1 MKKFGILTLTLC
13 LVLGLTACG
22 ATTLPTPEEPTP
34 PAVADTEDITYE
46 VTTDPYEQDILAE
59 DGTKLMHISF
69 QLPHLQAY
77 VNGQPIETPAT
88 PAQEAAVSRM
98 NTFNESF
105 DQWRESESVEESI
118 ADTKMMY
125 QEDPELFTGDSM
137 APLSEELTYTC
148 YRTGS
153 LISIA
158 ADYYSYLGGAHP
170 NTVYF
175 SWNFDLDSGIFL
187 AIPEL
192 AEDPQAFTLAVADMI
207 EVQAVER
214 FQSDPNYAG
223 LSLSDIYGENYR
235 EVMEKWASDY
245 AVSFDAEGMTIIFSA
260 YELASYAAGPQEFHF
275 SYEQLASY
283 WSESGRTVLGLNLI
297 LHRSKK
303 VPGTRCVQGTF
314 FYLLIRRFRSQ
325 FSCSIRSLMALPVGV
340 AARPPSAVSRSSI
353 GIRVPT
359 SPMQSITSSTGMR
372 LSIPASAISAQLT
385 ALTAPTTFRFTQGTS
400 TSPATGSHTRPIKFF
415 SAMAAAWPICLQSPP
430 RREAS
435 APAAMAEAEPISA

>member
-1 MKKFGILTLTLC
+1 MKKYCSLILTLC
-13 LVLGLTACG
+13 LAAALAGCG
-22 ATTLPTPEEPTP
+22 ITTLPTPEDPEP
-34 PAVADTEDITYE
+34 PAAADPEEITYE
-46 VTTDPYEQDILAE
+46 VTTDPHEETVHAE
-59 DGTKLMHISF
+59 DGTLLMTVSF

-77 VNGQPIETPAT
+77 ADGTLIETPAT
-88 PAQEAAVSRM
+88 PAQEEAMARV
-98 NTFNESF
+98 NTFNENF
-105 DQWRESESVEESI
+105 DQWRESGDTAQSMEDAKSLYQSFPDAFSNTSYCEE
-118 ADTKMMY
+118 
-125 QEDPELFTGDSM
+125 F
-137 APLSEELTYTC
+137 TYTA

-223 LSLSDIYGENYR
+223 LSLSDIYWENYR

-283 WSESGRTVLGLNLI
+283 WSESGRTVLGLN
-297 LHRSKK
+297 
-303 VPGTRCVQGTF
+303 
-314 FYLLIRRFRSQ
+314 
-325 FSCSIRSLMALPVGV
+325 
-340 AARPPSAVSRSSI
+340 
-353 GIRVPT
+353 
-359 SPMQSITSSTGMR
+359 
-372 LSIPASAISAQLT
+372 
-385 ALTAPTTFRFTQGTS
+385 
-400 TSPATGSHTRPIKFF
+400 
-415 SAMAAAWPICLQSPP
+415 
-430 RREAS
+430 
-435 APAAMAEAEPISA
+435 

>member
-1 MKKFGILTLTLC
+1 MKKYCSLILTLC
-13 LVLGLTACG
+13 LAAALAGCG
-22 ATTLPTPEEPTP
+22 ITTLPTPEDPEP
-34 PAVADTEDITYE
+34 PAAADPEEITYE
-46 VTTDPYEQDILAE
+46 VTTDPHEETVHAE
-59 DGTKLMHISF
+59 DGTLLMTVSF

-77 VNGQPIETPAT
+77 ADGTLIETPAT
-88 PAQEAAVSRM
+88 PAQEEAMARV
-98 NTFNESF
+98 NTFNENFNQWWESGDTAQSMEDAKSLYQSF
-105 DQWRESESVEESI
+105 PDAFSNTSYFEE
-118 ADTKMMY
+118 
-125 QEDPELFTGDSM
+125 F
-137 APLSEELTYTC
+137 TYTA

-223 LSLSDIYGENYR
+223 LSLSDIYWENYR

-283 WSESGRTVLGLNLI
+283 WSESGRAVLGLN
-297 LHRSKK
+297 
-303 VPGTRCVQGTF
+303 
-314 FYLLIRRFRSQ
+314 
-325 FSCSIRSLMALPVGV
+325 
-340 AARPPSAVSRSSI
+340 
-353 GIRVPT
+353 
-359 SPMQSITSSTGMR
+359 
-372 LSIPASAISAQLT
+372 
-385 ALTAPTTFRFTQGTS
+385 
-400 TSPATGSHTRPIKFF
+400 
-415 SAMAAAWPICLQSPP
+415 
-430 RREAS
+430 
-435 APAAMAEAEPISA
+435 